1 MNRACRILVAAAVL
15 ALAFPVASSAQQADP
30 MITDRPD
37 FTESASTVSPGRFQF
52 EMGYT
57 FTRAGQEDRHNFG
70 EILARVGILTWLEGR
85 LGLNSFSQ
93 LRAPG
98 ADREGLEDLTISAKA
113 VLYRKPEVSS
123 AAVPQVALLFGADLP
138 TGESGFGSTELQPG
152 VKLAFD
158 FELTARL
165 NLGSNLG
172 WAYLFSDDQRFHQG
186 VGSVVFGYSISDP
199 LTTYVE
205 WYGLFPENRGGGS
218 NHYVNGG
225 LAWLLGPNFQLDWR
239 IGAGLQDPDP
249 NWFTGAGLSFRL

>member
-1 MNRACRILVAAAVL
+1 MSPAHRILVAAAVL
-15 ALAFPVASSAQQADP
+15 TLTFPVVSSAQEADP

-70 EILARVGILTWLEGR
+70 ELLARVGILTWLEGR

-113 VLYRKPEVSS
+113 VLYRKPRESS
-123 AAVPQVALLFGADLP
+123 AAVPQVALLFGVDLP
-138 TGESGFGSTELQPG
+138 TGESGFGENELQPG
-152 VKLAFD
+152 VKVAFD
-158 FELTARL
+158 FQLTERV

-186 VGSVVFGYSISDP
+186 VATVVLGYSISDP

-225 LAWLLGPNFQLDWR
+225 FAWRFRPQLQLDWR
-239 IGAGLQDPDP
+239 IGVGLQDPDP

>member
-1 MNRACRILVAAAVL
+1 
-15 ALAFPVASSAQQADP
+15 

-113 VLYRKPEVSS
+113 VLYRKPGDSS
-123 AAVPQVALLFGADLP
+123 AAVPQVALLFGVDLP
-138 TGESGFGSTELQPG
+138 TGESGFGENEVQPG
-152 VKLAFD
+152 VKIAFD
-158 FELTARL
+158 FELTERL

-172 WAYLFSDDQRFHQG
+172 LGLPVLRRPAVPPGRRKRRARLLDQRPAHDVRG
-186 VGSVVFGYSISDP
+186 VVRALPREPGRRVQPLPRRWLRLASQTELSARLADRCGPAGPRSQLVHRCRALVSAVAQRGQIGREHPGSF
-199 LTTYVE
+199 
-205 WYGLFPENRGGGS
+205 S
-218 NHYVNGG
+218 N
-225 LAWLLGPNFQLDWR
+225 LLIL
-239 IGAGLQDPDP
+239 
-249 NWFTGAGLSFRL
+249 